1 MSVSKIL
8 AELPKLDPAELQLV
22 FERTLELH
30 EKVLFVPS
38 PVLAEAIREAE
49 AEPEEDSIDID
60 QARRIVESWSSGSSS
75 QKQV

>member
-1 MSVSKIL
+1 MSVAKIL

-38 PVLAEAIREAE
+38 PELAAAIREAE

-60 QARRIVESWSSGSSS
+60 KARSIVESWSSGSSS
-75 QKQV
+75 QKRA

>member
-1 MSVSKIL
+1 MSVTEIL
-8 AELPKLDPAELQLV
+8 AELPKLDPSELQLI

-38 PVLAEAIREAE
+38 PELAEAIREAE

-60 QARRIVESWSSGSSS
+60 EAKRIVKSWSSGSSS
-75 QKQV
+75 QKLA

>member
-1 MSVSKIL
+1 MSVTDIL

-30 EKVLFVPS
+30 EKFFFVPS
-38 PVLAEAIREAE
+38 PELAEAIREAE

-60 QARRIVESWSSGSSS
+60 EARRIVKSWSSKSSS
-75 QKQV
+75 RRRA

>member
-1 MSVSKIL
+1 MSVADII

-38 PVLAEAIREAE
+38 PELAEAIREAE
-49 AEPEEDSIDID
+49 AEPEEDGIDIGE
-60 QARRIVESWSSGSSS
+60 ARRIVESWSSESSS
-75 QKQV
+75 RKRA